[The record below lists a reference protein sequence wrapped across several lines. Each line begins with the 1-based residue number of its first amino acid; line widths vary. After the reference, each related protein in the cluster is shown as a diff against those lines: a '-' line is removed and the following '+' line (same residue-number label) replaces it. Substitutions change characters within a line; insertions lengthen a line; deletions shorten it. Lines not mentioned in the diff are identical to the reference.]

1 MDPKLSGL
9 DPKLR
14 EAYERVMNGPSSPQ
28 PAPTQTEQQPSSA
41 QQSSPQSTIQTQTP
55 PPTPN
60 PTPIQTAGPPQAPT
74 SSTIS
79 YNATSTNSNQG
90 ISAVKRGGGSKFS
103 TVFILLGLI
112 VLLVVYTFVWVYVFK
127 LKVPFLPQF

>member
-14 EAYERVMNGPSSPQ
+14 EAYERVMNGPASPPVPNQVEQPSAPQSAPQTPSSPPNPEPVQ
-28 PAPTQTEQQPSSA
+28 AAP
-41 QQSSPQSTIQTQTP
+41 P
-55 PPTPN
+55 PPTPV
-60 PTPIQTAGPPQAPT
+60 

-79 YNATSTNSNQG
+79 YNANSSSTNQG
-90 ISAVKRGGGSKFS
+90 ITAVKKGGGSKLS

-112 VLLVVYTFVWVYVFK
+112 VLLVAYTFVWIYVFK
-127 LKVPFLPQF
+127 LKIPFLPQF